1 MCESE
6 CECVHM
12 NPILTATQRSGFLIL
27 VVGNYGWGER
37 ETKDPGRG
45 QVPFSIPVQTLGL
58 SSPAPQPACSSTSRA
73 VLLQPRRSVGSHF
86 MQQFSP
92 TSKSNNFW
100 EAASW
105 VRRGSHHSHLALQSL
120 PRSSPD
126 ALDAPT
132 GSAPLFS
139 GEGVPSSLSQMCGNT
154 QNGVSVLLWRTRLA
168 GTAGRCGRKDGRSR
182 GSVV

>member
-27 VVGNYGWGER
+27 VVGNYGWGEG
-37 ETKDPGRG
+37 ETKDSGRG

-58 SSPAPQPACSSTSRA
+58 SSPAPQPASSSTGRA

-105 VRRGSHHSHLALQSL
+105 VRRGSHHSHLPLQSL
-120 PRSSPD
+120 PRLKP
-126 ALDAPT
+126 
-132 GSAPLFS
+132 
-139 GEGVPSSLSQMCGNT
+139 
-154 QNGVSVLLWRTRLA
+154 
-168 GTAGRCGRKDGRSR
+168 RCLRSR
-182 GSVV
+182 YRLYFQEWVSLPP